1 MNLKLLIITIVVI
14 NIKKTAKCSKGHHL
28 IGLYE
33 ISKENFENLDI
44 KGCFERLNDEI
55 ECLEKMEVNNRV
67 YSIDYFVGNDLK
79 MLYHEAGL
87 KGATSNYSCPW
98 CKCHKNDF
106 WDASKEWSIIDER
119 KVQGIMKKV

>member
-1 MNLKLLIITIVVI
+1 M
-14 NIKKTAKCSKGHHL
+14 
-28 IGLYE
+28 YE

-87 KGATSNYSCPW
+87 KGATSNYSYPW

-119 KVQGIMKKV
+119 KVQGIMKYKNIINKEDSSLTLYSRFNAYVF